1 MVSASVSWPLLA
13 ALSLTFL
20 YSSLSLSGSLHLPQ
34 AFRFGSSL
42 PTLLSLSP
50 LSHILSFHLP
60 GLSPSVCLFLP
71 PFSACLSLSNTHTLA
86 ENNAAGVFFFF
97 TFWTQLG
104 GGAERMSDVCTS
116 LWVSYAGGIS
126 AHLHHLL
133 SPASPSSAWRI
144 LSPFQTHPF
153 PVSLAAP
160 LPGRPHRWMLPRP
173 LTHTPRLWPLL
184 GSLALSRWGGHKGT
198 PPWVC
203 AVWMPGKGT
212 ARALTC
218 QCLVTAFH
226 TPMRPVWLVA
236 MSWFPTKNKAS
247 TGTPR
252 WKTPVERKERSV
264 RALLHR

>member
-1 MVSASVSWPLLA
+1 MVPLCPPF
-13 ALSLTFL
+13 SLCHLFL
-20 YSSLSLSGSLHLPQ
+20 TSSLSICLVSPPLSV
-34 AFRFGSSL
+34 SSS
-42 PTLLSLSP
+42 LLSL
-50 LSHILSFHLP
+50 L
-60 GLSPSVCLFLP
+60 VCL
-71 PFSACLSLSNTHTLA
+71 SQTLTLWQKTMLQ
-86 ENNAAGVFFFF
+86 GYFFFF

-212 ARALTC
+212 ASALTC

-226 TPMRPVWLVA
+226 TPMRPMWLVA